1 MLSQLAEGERQK
13 SVERPVINSFT
24 VIKTLESLKGVRLLM
39 SCDILEALCTQN
51 CTVTVRYVY
60 ADSAKEVFT
69 AGLGGRGKIKENN
82 RKGEERGRWDA
93 FIAPEWSERGGNNEI
108 SGLCEK

>member
-1 MLSQLAEGERQK
+1 
-13 SVERPVINSFT
+13 
-24 VIKTLESLKGVRLLM
+24 M

-69 AGLGGRGKIKENN
+69 AGLGGRGKKN
-82 RKGEERGRWDA
+82 KKERGRWDA